1 MQLTDVVIDDA
12 MMERNRPGAGNSRID
27 YYYEDIYKYRDHE
40 IGWHWHREFEFMLIE
55 RGKAQIRIG
64 EEEYILQEGEA
75 VFINSGVMH
84 SFRACASCIAPNI
97 VFPAEFIAQ
106 ESGVVYQ
113 KYVLPFL
120 ENPYSCMLIRGE
132 REYERE
138 LSGQLREIFRI
149 CRDRADAWEILV
161 QSGLCRLW
169 GILFLNRGD
178 MVCTARGTANM
189 LTETRLK
196 KMTVFIREHFM
207 DRISLGDIAEA
218 GNIGK
223 NEAIRCFR
231 AGRGMTPIE
240 YLRKYRLSQAEKLLL
255 ETDSSFTEIASLTGF
270 DDPGYFS
277 RLFKKEFGESP
288 RAMKKRV
295 KNFK

>member
-1 MQLTDVVIDDA
+1 
-12 MMERNRPGAGNSRID
+12 
-27 YYYEDIYKYRDHE
+27 
-40 IGWHWHREFEFMLIE
+40 
-55 RGKAQIRIG
+55 
-64 EEEYILQEGEA
+64 
-75 VFINSGVMH
+75 
-84 SFRACASCIAPNI
+84 
-97 VFPAEFIAQ
+97 
-106 ESGVVYQ
+106 
-113 KYVLPFL
+113 
-120 ENPYSCMLIRGE
+120 
-132 REYERE
+132 
-138 LSGQLREIFRI
+138 
-149 CRDRADAWEILV
+149 
-161 QSGLCRLW
+161 
-169 GILFLNRGD
+169 
-178 MVCTARGTANM
+178 
-189 LTETRLK
+189 
-196 KMTVFIREHFM
+196 MTVFIREHFM